1 MLDLKITGGT
11 VFDGLGADGRRTD
24 IGIHGDRIEEI
35 GDLSSA
41 EAEETI
47 DATGRYVCP
56 GFIDAHSHSDTYLIL
71 EPAAHSKIY
80 QGITTEVVGNC
91 GASGAPLHGDYRM
104 PSDWGD
110 KNYPASWCTVADYRE
125 QLETAQPGPN
135 TYLLIGHNTLRAG
148 AMGYD
153 DRPAQPDEL
162 ALMKDRLRQSLEEG
176 GRGLSTGLVYLPGLF
191 APAEEVIEL
200 ARVLPE
206 FDGIYTSHMR
216 SEASR
221 LLEAIDE
228 TLEVGREAGCRVQ
241 VSHLKATGR
250 QNWHLVDDAIQR
262 IRAARDEGMEVA
274 SDRYPYTASN
284 TDLDVIFPGWVF
296 DGGRD
301 AAIAHV
307 RSASGRARIR
317 ETLLEERSEDYWE
330 TVTIGSTSHPDNVG
344 FKGKPLLEV
353 ARQLDLEPVDAVLY
367 FADSDELRTGAF
379 FFGMSEENMWKILA
393 EPFVMFGSDAS
404 LRAPCGPLSHDHPHP
419 RAYGSL
425 VKFLR
430 ASLSGRTV
438 SFPEAVRKS
447 TSLPAEQFRMTDR
460 GILDAGKIADIAI
473 LDPDGLDDPADY
485 ERPHQLCAGVR
496 HVVVNGVRTLS
507 DGELTGRR
515 AGRML

>member
-1 MLDLKITGGT
+1 MFDLKISGGT
-11 VFDGLGADGRRTD
+11 VFDGLGGDGRPAD
-24 IGIHGDRIEEI
+24 VGISGDRITDV
-35 GDLSSA
+35 GDLSAA
-41 EAEETI
+41 EARDTI

-110 KNYPASWCTVADYRE
+110 KQYPGEWCTVADYRT

-153 DRPAQPDEL
+153 DRPATADEL

-191 APAEEVIEL
+191 APSQEVVEL
-200 ARVLPE
+200 ARVLAE

-216 SEASR
+216 SESGG

-228 TLEVGREAGCRVQ
+228 TIDVGRQAGCRVQ

-250 QNWHLVDDAIQR
+250 SNWHLVDAALDR
-262 IRAARDEGMEVA
+262 IRAARNEGLEVA

-284 TDLDVIFPGWVF
+284 TDLDVIFPDWVF

-301 AAIAHV
+301 AALAHV
-307 RSASGRARIR
+307 NSASGRDRIR
-317 ETLLEERSEDYWE
+317 ETLLRERDEDYWA
-330 TVTIGSTSHPDNVG
+330 TVTIGSTSHPDNAG

-353 ARQLDLEPVDAVLY
+353 ARRLDVQPVDAVLY
-367 FADSDELRTGAF
+367 LARSDELCTGAF

-393 EPFVMFGSDAS
+393 EPYVMFGSDAS

-425 VKFLR
+425 IKFLQ
-430 ASLSGRTV
+430 AALAGKTV
-438 SFPEAVRKS
+438 DFPDAVRKS
-447 TSLPAEQFRMTDR
+447 TSLAAEQFRMNDR
-460 GILDAGKIADIAI
+460 GVLAADKWADVAVLHPGRLDA
-473 LDPDGLDDPADY
+473 PSDY
-485 ERPHQLCAGVR
+485 ENPHQLCAGVE
-496 HVVVNGVRTLS
+496 HVIVNGVRTLR